1 MVIQVLLIS
10 VMTIFVMTLIGFVK
24 PEGEPLSHL
33 IDEFVVIIVLDLLF
47 FSTDP
52 VLDADMRIYHGWVLI
67 SILGLSILVNQG

>member
-1 MVIQVLLIS
+1 
-10 VMTIFVMTLIGFVK
+10 MTIFVMTLIGFVK

-52 VLDADMRIYHGWVLI
+52 VLDVDMRIYLGWVLI

>member
-1 MVIQVLLIS
+1 MVIQVLLLS
-10 VMTIFVMTLIGFVK
+10 VMSILVMTLIGFVK
-24 PEGEPLSHL
+24 PEGEPISHL

-52 VLDADMRIYHGWVLI
+52 ALDTELRSSLGWVLI

>member
-52 VLDADMRIYHGWVLI
+52 VLDADMRIYLGWVLI